1 MAPKPL
7 SPIEALAK
15 RQVKPIT
22 PAKTGVVKQA
32 APPPTP
38 PKSAAQEYLDSL
50 KQPQTNVVT
59 PTAAA
64 TNVAGNKPFV
74 GPTLDPEVIQA
85 RSKLKSTEL
94 KALQA
99 GVDPARVAAIAAGE
113 PDPNRGFIGLG
124 KGLLGGA
131 KAFGGFFAPDWAD
144 PTNIPLPGTDK
155 NLGEAVATP
164 AKAIG
169 KGALGLAAGP
179 IFKLSTPF
187 RFISS
192 TLKEVGDELADWRG
206 TRKRG
211 VSIDPKTGNPYDFG
225 AGGFSLEDWY
235 NQTFAGAFG
244 LGDKYKADDP
254 AIIAE
259 ATQYENM
266 TPKKLA
272 EIKNQDQAFYGGE
285 AFAGIENAYLNQ
297 ALGFIFD
304 VGLDP
309 LTYGTGI
316 GGIAK
321 GAAAKGLLVSGSRG
335 VKIAERFAAVE
346 KSALKATLK
355 KTIAQEAR
363 DAALAAGD
371 NVAAEVAENSIKVA
385 EKELAKAAA
394 RATADA
400 PVRGLGEGTKRAL
413 AIRVLQL
420 KDDALGFVERANQ
433 AGVAGLTVTQI
444 DEALK
449 TGTLADDLA
458 RAGFQPEEITEF
470 AARYAEANQFVKAI
484 TPEVIKNIQRSG
496 LSGLAPALIDAAKV
510 KAPIKA
516 ATGLGEKIKAIPE
529 AIKAIPQISPFLTS
543 VKAGTRTA
551 AQEALG
557 VRGGYRFFNP
567 LEPFGVG
574 PKTFTPFRPI
584 TEPVFNV
591 LGKLAAGARVN
602 ITKGTKSAGILNK
615 LQLTTN
621 GGILLDED
629 LLKVRVA
636 LKTGN
641 LSAEE
646 AQLLTRLLDIDNRY
660 RSIVSNE
667 RLQAAGTLRKSGVN
681 NFDDKVLDSV
691 LPYLQKDPADWATA
705 KLPTMNDVQKR
716 AYNTVRNL
724 MEGFFDYTSKVSGGT
739 GFVPGRITNY
749 FPQLQTSK
757 AINWMRRNPKEA
769 EKLAKKL
776 GVDRTWFLGN
786 FRERSLKADD
796 IWFGHKL
803 KPEDINV
810 TTLNDFARNPMAGSG
825 ITGLK
830 FDFFETNVKT
840 ALQKYVDKHAQF
852 AAFQRALGEAPERAP
867 ELFVRGTTIETPR
880 LTAGGDEILDAKGIP
895 VIDYDFVD
903 PKVVS
908 PALPPAEVNKLVRE
922 LGLGRPAIPGVLPAV
937 SGRLSLEALTAASP
951 QKLQELLTQLKDLT
965 ASMRAP
971 AVIKESFEQQ
981 IDVIKKTID
990 DLNATAA
997 LLDVDARTRALEVYR
1012 DFGSL
1017 QIRQVLDE
1025 LSRAPF
1031 DIPPA
1036 GAKWS
1041 EYVDYVG
1048 KGVKGLN
1055 PETLPDIG
1063 AKKLVADML
1072 QNAQR
1077 LSDKEF
1083 AGKTRQFIQW
1093 YTGWS
1098 KANYT
1103 ASLGFHLK
1111 NSVGNV
1117 FQFIVAGGD
1126 PINGINGG
1134 TIFKSLQR
1142 KIKRGLTVREAV
1154 LELVEEPGFVTK
1166 FLQDA
1171 PGLKGL
1177 TRPKAQG
1184 VQQFNQLVNAIEEA
1198 FNLSGNVGFGQ
1209 FGEVGTALGAK
1220 PRGFLLR
1227 ETPSRVPVVKQAGDA
1242 YAWLMTKNRQ
1252 FGTEIEN
1259 FNRFGLMW
1267 DGLVKGLSPQ
1277 EAAARVDKYLL
1288 NYQEYSKLD
1297 KAARSVFPFWT
1308 FMSRNA
1314 PLAFQFSFTNPKA
1327 YAWYNSFKRNLEGPS
1342 EEEGGITIPD
1352 YEKERGLFATK
1363 EEGFGALLPGTVF
1376 KPSLPF
1382 QGAGETVLSQ
1392 LISEPQSLLG
1402 NVNPLFRVPLETASA
1417 VIQRQF
1423 DPELGQFGGRGYT
1436 FFTGAPVVSRQ
1447 KETTGKTTEELARY
1461 LTVELTTPSSPLK
1474 RIIAAIPS
1482 QLGGDKLRES
1492 MLADFLGIRVDEN
1505 QPELQELQ
1513 ALYNWS
1519 GLPFAN
1525 IKTSSQRREVERR
1538 IYEIARLLDAKESS
1552 KYYER
1557 KEKQK
1562 AAQETLPPESGA
1574 PQQKSAAQQYLDSLN
1589 PSSTTP

>member
-1 MAPKPL
+1 MAEPRTPL
-7 SPIEALAK
+7 ERLAK
-15 RQVKPIT
+15 LQATPVPKKMVPTVKPVKKIT
-22 PAKTGVVKQA
+22 TQTEPWDPDKA
-32 APPPTP
+32 AAEVLANTA
-38 PKSAAQEYLDSL
+38 SS
-50 KQPQTNVVT
+50 
-59 PTAAA
+59 TAAG
-64 TNVAGNKPFV
+64 NVPGNKPFT
-74 GPTLDPEVIQA
+74 GPTLDPDVIQA
-85 RSKLKSTEL
+85 RAKLAGTAGQ
-94 KALQA
+94 ALAA
-99 GVDPARVAAIAAGE
+99 GVDPNRVTQIAAGQ
-113 PDPNRGFIGLG
+113 PDPNRGFIGIG
-124 KGLLGGA
+124 KGLLKLPG
-131 KAFGGFFAPDWAD
+131 KLVPDVLD
-144 PTNIPLPGTDK
+144 VSDIPLPGTKK
-155 NLGEAVATP
+155 NLGELVGPP
-164 AKAIG
+164 AKSLG
-169 KGALGLAAGP
+169 EGALKKAAGP
-179 IFKLSTPF
+179 LDVLGLGF

-192 TLKEVGDELADWRG
+192 TFKELGDELADARG

-235 NQTFAGAFG
+235 NQTFAGTFG

-254 AIIAE
+254 AIISE
-259 ATQYENM
+259 ATQYENL
-266 TPKKLA
+266 TPKMLA
-272 EIKNQDQAFYGGE
+272 DIKNKEQAFTGGE
-285 AFAGIENAYLNQ
+285 AFAGIENAYINQ
-297 ALGFIFD
+297 ALGLIFD
-304 VGLDP
+304 VGFDP
-309 LTYGTGI
+309 LTYGTGV

-321 GAAAKGLLVSGSRG
+321 GLGAKGLLVAGSRG
-335 VKIAERFAAVE
+335 AKIAERFALVE
-346 KSALKATLK
+346 QAALKATLK

-363 DAALAAGD
+363 AAAIAAGD
-371 NVAAEVAENSIKVA
+371 NVAAKAAESSIKIA

-413 AIRVLQL
+413 AIRVLEL

-433 AGVAGLTVTQI
+433 AGVANLTVTQI

-458 RAGFQPEEITEF
+458 RAGFQPEEIANF
-470 AARYAEANQFVKAI
+470 AARYAEANQFVQSI
-484 TPEVIKNIQRSG
+484 TPEVIKNIQLSG

-510 KAPIKA
+510 KAPIQA
-516 ATGLGEKIKAIPE
+516 ATGLGGKIKAIPE
-529 AIKAIPQISPFLTS
+529 AIKAIPQIESPFLQNL
-543 VKAGTRTA
+543 KAGTRTP

-557 VRGGYRFFNP
+557 VRGGYRFYNP

-574 PKTFTPFRPI
+574 PKTVTPFRAI
-584 TEPVFNV
+584 NEPVFNV
-591 LGKLAAGARVN
+591 LGKLAAGTRLSVARK
-602 ITKGTKSAGILNK
+602 TGTVGILNK

-629 LLKVRVA
+629 LLKIRVA

-641 LSAEE
+641 LSGED
-646 AQLLTRLLDIDNRY
+646 AQLLTRLLDVDTRY
-660 RSIVSNE
+660 RSLVSNE

-705 KLPTMNDVQKR
+705 GLPTMNAVQNR

-739 GFVPGRITNY
+739 GFVPGKITNY

-769 EKLAKKL
+769 EKLAKGL

-786 FRERSLKADD
+786 FRERSLKEGD

-803 KPEDINV
+803 EPEDINV

-825 ITGLK
+825 IEGLK
-830 FDFFETNVKT
+830 FDFFETNVKK
-840 ALQKYVDKHAQF
+840 ALQQYVDKHAQF

-867 ELFVRGTTIETPR
+867 ELFVRGTTIEVPR
-880 LTAGGDEILDAKGIP
+880 LTSAGDEILDAKGIP
-895 VIDYDFVD
+895 IVDKEFVN
-903 PKVVS
+903 PQVMS
-908 PALPPAEVNKLVRE
+908 PTLPPEASKLIAEI
-922 LGLGRPAIPGVLPAV
+922 GLGKPAIPGIRPAV
-937 SGRLSLEALTAASP
+937 SGKLSIEALTAASP

-997 LLDVDARTRALEVYR
+997 LLDPAAKARALTVNG
-1012 DFGSL
+1012 DFGRL
-1017 QIRQVLDE
+1017 QIQQVLDE
-1025 LSRAPF
+1025 LARAPF

-1048 KGVKGLN
+1048 RGVKGLN

-1063 AKKLVADML
+1063 ARELVAEYL

-1077 LSDKEF
+1077 LGDKEF
-1083 AGKTRQFIQW
+1083 AGRTKQFIQW

-1103 ASLGFHLK
+1103 ASPGFHLR

-1117 FQFIVAGGD
+1117 FQFVVAGGD

-1142 KIKRGLTVREAV
+1142 KINRGLTVREAV

-1166 FLQDA
+1166 FLQDS

-1184 VQQFNQLVNAIEEA
+1184 AQQFNQLVNLIEES

-1209 FGEVGTALGAK
+1209 FGEVGTALGTK

-1227 ETPSRVPVVKQAGDA
+1227 ETPSRVPVLREAGDA

-1297 KAARSVFPFWT
+1297 KAARTVFPFWT

-1314 PLAFQFSFTNPKA
+1314 PLAFQFAITNPKA
-1327 YAWYNSFKRNLEGPS
+1327 YAWYNSFRRNLEGQS
-1342 EEEGGITIPD
+1342 EEEGGLGIPD

-1363 EEGFGALLPGTVF
+1363 EEGFGALFPGNAF

-1382 QGAGETVLSQ
+1382 QGAGETVLNQ

-1402 NVNPLFRVPLETASA
+1402 NVNPLFRVPVETASA
-1417 VIQRQF
+1417 FIQRPF

-1447 KETTGKTTEELARY
+1447 KETTGKTTDELARY
-1461 LTVELTTPSSPLK
+1461 LIVELTTPSSPLK
-1474 RIIAAIPS
+1474 RIVAAIPS
-1482 QLGGDKLRES
+1482 GLGGDALREG
-1492 MLADFLGIRVDEN
+1492 MLGDLLGIRIDEN
-1505 QPELQELQ
+1505 EPELQELQ
-1513 ALYNWS
+1513 ALMNWG

-1538 IYEIARLLDAKESS
+1538 IYEIARLIDAKESGQ
-1552 KYYER
+1552 YYER
-1557 KEKQK
+1557 KEQQK
-1562 AAQETLPPESGA
+1562 EFEKNLPEQPATGA
-1574 PQQKSAAQQYLDSLN
+1574 PTAPWDPDSAAEAVLNSLQ
-1589 PSSTTP
+1589 P

>member
-1 MAPKPL
+1 M
-7 SPIEALAK
+7 
-15 RQVKPIT
+15 
-22 PAKTGVVKQA
+22 
-32 APPPTP
+32 
-38 PKSAAQEYLDSL
+38 
-50 KQPQTNVVT
+50 
-59 PTAAA
+59 
-64 TNVAGNKPFV
+64 
-74 GPTLDPEVIQA
+74 
-85 RSKLKSTEL
+85 
-94 KALQA
+94 
-99 GVDPARVAAIAAGE
+99 
-113 PDPNRGFIGLG
+113 
-124 KGLLGGA
+124 
-131 KAFGGFFAPDWAD
+131 
-144 PTNIPLPGTDK
+144 
-155 NLGEAVATP
+155 
-164 AKAIG
+164 
-169 KGALGLAAGP
+169 
-179 IFKLSTPF
+179 
-187 RFISS
+187 
-192 TLKEVGDELADWRG
+192 
-206 TRKRG
+206 
-211 VSIDPKTGNPYDFG
+211 G
-225 AGGFSLEDWY
+225 AGGFNLEDWY

-259 ATQYENM
+259 AAQYENM
-266 TPKKLA
+266 TPKMLA
-272 EIKNQDQAFYGGE
+272 EMKNQDQAFYGGE
-285 AFAGIENAYLNQ
+285 AFAGIKNPYLNQ
-297 ALGFIFD
+297 SLGFIFD
-304 VGLDP
+304 VGFDP
-309 LTYGTGI
+309 LTYGTGV

-321 GAAAKGLLVSGSRG
+321 GAVAKGLLTSGSRG
-335 VKIAERFAAVE
+335 VKIAERFVAVE
-346 KSALKATLK
+346 KAALKATLK

-363 DAALAAGD
+363 AAAVAAGD
-371 NVAAEVAENSIKVA
+371 NVAVKAAENSIKIA

-413 AIRVLQL
+413 AARVLQL

-433 AGVAGLTVTQI
+433 AGAAGLTVTQI

-470 AARYAEANQFVKAI
+470 AARYAEATQFVQSI

-516 ATGLGEKIKAIPE
+516 ATGLGEKVKAIPQ
-529 AIKAIPQISPFLTS
+529 AIKAIPQIESPFLQS
-543 VKAGTRTA
+543 VIQGTRTP

-574 PKTFTPFRPI
+574 PKTVVPFRAI
-584 TEPVFNV
+584 NEPVFNV
-591 LGKLAAGARVN
+591 LGKLAAGTRLSVA
-602 ITKGTKSAGILNK
+602 KGTKSAGILNK

-641 LSAEE
+641 LSAED

-667 RLQAAGTLRKSGVN
+667 RLQAAGTLRKSGVTN
-681 NFDDKVLDSV
+681 INDEVLDSV
-691 LPYLQKDPADWATA
+691 LPYLQKDPADWVTA
-705 KLPTMNDVQKR
+705 KLPTMNAAQQR
-716 AYNTVRNL
+716 AYNTVRTL
-724 MEGFFDYTSKVSGGT
+724 MEEFFDYTSKVSGGT
-739 GFVPGRITNY
+739 GFTPGRITNY

-769 EKLAKKL
+769 EKLAKGL

-786 FRERSLKADD
+786 FRERSLKEGD

-803 KPEDINV
+803 EPEDINV

-825 ITGLK
+825 IEGLK
-830 FDFFETNVKT
+830 FDFFETNVKK
-840 ALQKYVDKHAQF
+840 ALRQYVDKHAQF

-867 ELFVRGTTIETPR
+867 ELFVRGTTVEVPR
-880 LTAGGDEILDAKGIP
+880 IDPYGNQVLDAKGMP
-895 VIDYDFVD
+895 VVGKEFVN
-903 PKVVS
+903 PQVAS
-908 PALPPAEVNKLVRE
+908 PTLPPAEVNKLVQE
-922 LGLGRPAIPGVLPAV
+922 LGLGRPGIPGIFPAV
-937 SGRLSLEALTAASP
+937 SGKLSFEALTAASP
-951 QKLQELLTQLKDLT
+951 QKLQELLIQLKDLT

-981 IDVIKKTID
+981 IDVISKTID

-997 LLDVDARTRALEVYR
+997 LLDPDARTRALEVYR

-1025 LSRAPF
+1025 LARAPF

-1036 GAKWS
+1036 GAKWA
-1041 EYVDYVG
+1041 EYADYIG
-1048 KGVKGLN
+1048 RGVKGLN

-1063 AKKLVADML
+1063 ARELVADML

-1083 AGKTRQFIQW
+1083 AGKARQLTQW

-1098 KANYT
+1098 KANFT
-1103 ASLGFHLK
+1103 ASPGFHAK
-1111 NSVGNV
+1111 NSFGNV
-1117 FQFIVAGGD
+1117 FQFVVAGGD

-1134 TIFKSLQR
+1134 AIFSSIQR

-1154 LELVEEPGFVTK
+1154 IELVEEPGFVTK

-1177 TRPKAQG
+1177 ARPKAQG
-1184 VQQFNQLVNAIEEA
+1184 VQQFNQLVNAIEDA

-1227 ETPSRVPVVKQAGDA
+1227 EEASRIPGVKQAGDA

-1297 KAARSVFPFWT
+1297 KVARTVFPFWT

-1314 PLAFQFSFTNPKA
+1314 PLAFQFSYTNPKA

-1342 EEEGGITIPD
+1342 EEEGGLTIPD

-1363 EEGFGALLPGTVF
+1363 EEGFGALLPGNVF

-1402 NVNPLFRVPLETASA
+1402 SVNPLFRVPLETASA
-1417 VIQRQF
+1417 FIQRPF

-1461 LTVELTTPSSPLK
+1461 FTVELTTPSSPLR

-1482 QLGGDKLRES
+1482 GLGGDKLREG
-1492 MLADFLGIRVDEN
+1492 MLADFLGIRIDEN

-1513 ALYNWS
+1513 ALMNWT
-1519 GLPFAN
+1519 GVPFAN

-1538 IYEIARLLDAKESS
+1538 IYEIARLIDAKESGQ
-1552 KYYER
+1552 YYER
-1557 KEKQK
+1557 KE
-1562 AAQETLPPESGA
+1562 
-1574 PQQKSAAQQYLDSLN
+1574 QQKEAEKNLPEQPATGTPTAPWDPDSAAEAVLNSLQ
-1589 PSSTTP
+1589 P

>member
-1 MAPKPL
+1 MAEPRTPL
-7 SPIEALAK
+7 ERLAK
-15 RQVKPIT
+15 LQATPVPKKMVPTVKPVK
-22 PAKTGVVKQA
+22 KTTTQTEPWDPDRA
-32 APPPTP
+32 AEQVLANTA
-38 PKSAAQEYLDSL
+38 SS
-50 KQPQTNVVT
+50 NV
-59 PTAAA
+59 P
-64 TNVAGNKPFV
+64 GNKPFV
-74 GPTLDPEVIQA
+74 GPTLDPDIVQA
-85 RSKLKSTEL
+85 RAKLAGT
-94 KALQA
+94 AGRAIAA
-99 GVDPARVAAIAAGE
+99 GVDPNRVTEIAAGQ

-124 KGLLGGA
+124 KGLLKLPG
-131 KAFGGFFAPDWAD
+131 KLIPDVLD
-144 PTNIPLPGTDK
+144 VSDIPLPGTKK
-155 NLGEAVATP
+155 NLGELVGPP
-164 AKAIG
+164 AKSLG
-169 KGALGLAAGP
+169 VGALKKAAGP
-179 IFKLSTPF
+179 LDVLGLGF
-187 RFISS
+187 RFVSS
-192 TLKEVGDELADWRG
+192 TFKEVGDELADARG

-211 VSIDPKTGNPYDFG
+211 VSINPKTGKPYAMG

-235 NQTFAGAFG
+235 NQTFAGTFG

-254 AIIAE
+254 AIISE
-259 ATQYENM
+259 ATQYENL
-266 TPKKLA
+266 TPKMLA
-272 EIKNQDQAFYGGE
+272 DIKNKEQAFTGGE
-285 AFAGIENAYLNQ
+285 AFAGIKNAYLNQ
-297 ALGFIFD
+297 ALGFGFD
-304 VGLDP
+304 VLFDP
-309 LTYGTGI
+309 LTYGTGV
-316 GGIAK
+316 GGLAK
-321 GAAAKGLLVSGSRG
+321 GAAAKGLLTSGSRG
-335 VKIAERFAAVE
+335 VKIAERFASVE
-346 KSALKATLK
+346 QAALKATLK

-363 DAALAAGD
+363 AAAIAAGD
-371 NVAAEVAENSIKVA
+371 NVAARAAESSIKIA

-400 PVRGLGEGTKRAL
+400 PVRGLGAGTKRAL
-413 AIRVLQL
+413 AARVLQL

-449 TGTLADDLA
+449 TGTLGADLA

-470 AARYAEANQFVKAI
+470 AARYAEATQFVQSI

-529 AIKAIPQISPFLTS
+529 AIKAIPQIESPFRQSL
-543 VKAGTRTA
+543 KAGTRTP

-574 PKTFTPFRPI
+574 PKTFTPFRAI
-584 TEPVFNV
+584 NEPVFNV
-591 LGKLAAGARVN
+591 LGKLAAGARLN
-602 ITKGTKSAGILNK
+602 ISKGTKSAGILNK

-641 LSAEE
+641 LSAED

-681 NFDDKVLDSV
+681 NFDDEVLDSV
-691 LPYLQKDPADWATA
+691 LPYLQKDPADWAAA
-705 KLPTMNDVQKR
+705 KLPTMNSVQNR

-769 EKLAKKL
+769 EKLAKGL

-786 FRERSLKADD
+786 FRERSLKEGD

-803 KPEDINV
+803 EPEDINV

-825 ITGLK
+825 IEGLK
-830 FDFFETNVKT
+830 FDFFETNVKK
-840 ALQKYVDKHAQF
+840 ALRQYVDKHAQF

-880 LTAGGDEILDAKGIP
+880 LDSLGNEILDAKGVP
-895 VIDYDFVD
+895 LIDYDFVN
-903 PKVVS
+903 PQVAS
-908 PALPPAEVNKLVRE
+908 PTLPPAEVNKLVQE
-922 LGLGRPAIPGVLPAV
+922 LNLGRPAMPGISPAI
-937 SGRLSLEALTAASP
+937 SGKLTIEALTAASP
-951 QKLQELLTQLKDLT
+951 QKLQELLTQVKDLT

-981 IDVIKKTID
+981 IDVISKTID

-997 LLDVDARTRALEVYR
+997 LLDPDARTRAIKVYR

-1025 LSRAPF
+1025 LNRAPF
-1031 DIPPA
+1031 DIPKA
-1036 GAKWS
+1036 GAKWA

-1063 AKKLVADML
+1063 AKQLVAEYL

-1077 LSDKEF
+1077 LGDKEF

-1111 NSVGNV
+1111 NSFGNV
-1117 FQFIVAGGD
+1117 FQFVVAGGD

-1134 TIFKSLQR
+1134 AIFSSIQR

-1154 LELVEEPGFVTK
+1154 LELVKEPGFATK
-1166 FLQDA
+1166 FLQDT

-1177 TRPKAQG
+1177 ARPKAQG
-1184 VQQFNQLVNAIEEA
+1184 VQQFNELVNTIEEA

-1227 ETPSRVPVVKQAGDA
+1227 ETPSRVPLVKYAGDA

-1297 KAARSVFPFWT
+1297 KVARSVFPFWT

-1314 PLAFQFSFTNPKA
+1314 PLAFELAITNPKA

-1417 VIQRQF
+1417 VIQRPF
-1423 DPELGQFGGRGYT
+1423 DPELGQFGGKGYT

-1474 RIIAAIPS
+1474 RIVAAIPS
-1482 QLGGDKLRES
+1482 GLGGDKLREG
-1492 MLADFLGIRVDEN
+1492 MLGDFLGIRIDEN
-1505 QPELQELQ
+1505 EPELQELQ
-1513 ALYNWS
+1513 ALMNWS

-1538 IYEIARLLDAKESS
+1538 IYEIARLIDAKESGQ
-1552 KYYER
+1552 YYER
-1557 KEKQK
+1557 KE
-1562 AAQETLPPESGA
+1562 
-1574 PQQKSAAQQYLDSLN
+1574 QQKEAEKNLPEQPTTGTPTAPWDPDSAAEAVLNSLQ
-1589 PSSTTP
+1589 P